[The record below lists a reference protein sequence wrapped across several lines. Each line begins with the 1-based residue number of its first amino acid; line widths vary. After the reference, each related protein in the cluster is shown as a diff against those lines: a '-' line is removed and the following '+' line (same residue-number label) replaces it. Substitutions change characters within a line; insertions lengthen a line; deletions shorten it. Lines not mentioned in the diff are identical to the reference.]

1 MPLTLLTI
9 SKKYC
14 HSERSIAVGEANGN
28 AQSRDL
34 LFAVGD

>member
-1 MPLTLLTI
+1 MLTKDL
-9 SKKYC
+9 C
-14 HSERSIAVGEANGN
+14 HAERSSAVGEANGN